1 LKNNR
6 NKNKTV
12 FLKLLL
18 FLIAV
23 VSISFSCNRN
33 LMEKEG
39 IVLAQVGNRYLYE
52 DDIKGLVP
60 PGTSVYDSIR
70 MVKSYIRKWVET
82 RLIVEQALKNLPE
95 EKLNFDKQLEEY
107 KNSLII
113 FQYETELVKQKLDT
127 VVDDKEI
134 EAYYKN
140 HLNDFELKENIV
152 KAVYAVLPNSTEGE
166 DEAKHFKKILE
177 LPDSLMIDSLEFYA
191 SNLDIHYSADTSNW
205 IRFNDLLK
213 KFPIETYNQELFL
226 KNHRIINIKDD
237 KNIYLI
243 KFVNFKIKDETSPL
257 DFEKNYIKS
266 IIINKRKNLLLKKMK
281 NDIIEKGIKEKLFVI
296 Y

>member
-1 LKNNR
+1 MKNSF
-6 NKNKTV
+6 NKSKTG

-18 FLIAV
+18 FFIAV
-23 VSISFSCNRN
+23 VPVFLSCNRN
-33 LMEKEG
+33 LIEKEG
-39 IVLAQVGNRYLYE
+39 IVLAQVGNSYLYE
-52 DDIKGLVP
+52 DDLKGLVP

-82 RLIVEQALKNLPE
+82 RLIVEQAIKNLPE

-127 VVDDKEI
+127 VVSESEI
-134 EAYYKN
+134 EAYYKS

-152 KAVYAVLPNSTEGE
+152 KAVYAVLPNSAEGE
-166 DEAKHFKKILE
+166 DEAKHFKKILK
-177 LPDSLMIDSLEFYA
+177 LPDSLMLDSLEFYA
-191 SNLDIHYSADTSNW
+191 SNLDIPYSADTGNW

-213 KFPIETYNQELFL
+213 KFPIETYNQELYL
-226 KNHRIINIKDD
+226 KNHRLINIKDE

-257 DFEKNYIKS
+257 DFEKDHIKS
-266 IIINKRKNLLLKKMK
+266 IIINKRKNALLKKMK
-281 NDIIEKGIKEKLFVI
+281 NDILEKGIKEKLFVI

>member
-1 LKNNR
+1 
-6 NKNKTV
+6 
-12 FLKLLL
+12 
-18 FLIAV
+18 
-23 VSISFSCNRN
+23 
-33 LMEKEG
+33 MEKEG

>member
-1 LKNNR
+1 M
-6 NKNKTV
+6 KNKSNNNKTG
-12 FLKLLL
+12 FYKFLL
-18 FLIAV
+18 FLFAV

-33 LMEKEG
+33 FIEKEG
-39 IVLAQVGNRYLYE
+39 IVLAKVGDNYLYE
-52 DDIKGLVP
+52 DDVKGLVP

-127 VVDDKEI
+127 VVDEKEI
-134 EAYYKN
+134 EAYYHS

-152 KAVYAVLPNSTEGE
+152 KAVYAVLPNSDEGE
-166 DEAKHFKKILE
+166 DEAKYLMKILKM
-177 LPDSLMIDSLEFYA
+177 PDSLMLDSLEYFA
-191 SNLDIHYSADTSNW
+191 SNINIHYSTDTNKW
-205 IRFNDLLK
+205 MRFNDLLK
-213 KFPIETYNQELFL
+213 IFPIETYNQELYL

-243 KFVNFKIKDETSPL
+243 KFVNFKIKDEISPL

-266 IIINKRKNLLLKKMK
+266 IIINKRKNALLKKMK
-281 NDIIEKGIKEKLFVI
+281 NDVIEKGIKEKLFTI

>member
-1 LKNNR
+1 MKNNR

-205 IRFNDLLK
+205 VRFNDLLK

>member
-1 LKNNR
+1 MKNNR